1 MLKEIRIPE
10 SDLKLYMKFIKVP
23 PGQQDLILQ
32 KFSDISPTVTL
43 KSIEILIMKELKYE
57 QKDSQDFIRFLLNF
71 YINYFFFKGTIEEF
85 NEEVIIPSFILAKS
99 KLKIEEKDFNKIKS
113 ITEKILS
120 LDKTI
125 GIISKISY
133 LSDENPNHYL
143 TSHLITD
150 LRYIF
155 YNDPTE
161 IPDYALIKHTL
172 KLNYFSNKKLQEIFI
187 TLDTEDLK
195 ELKNNIKRAIKKE
208 KSLRELCKRNRTNIL
223 KEEGYNGK

>member
-1 MLKEIRIPE
+1 MLKGMRIPQSE
-10 SDLKLYMKFIKVP
+10 LKVLKKFIKIP
-23 PGQQDLILQ
+23 SEQQDLILQ
-32 KFSDISPTVTL
+32 KFSEISPTVTL
-43 KSIEILIMKELKYE
+43 KSIETLIMKELNYE
-57 QKDSQDFIRFLLNF
+57 QKDSQKFIKFLLNF
-71 YINYFFFKGTIEEF
+71 YINYFFFKGSIEEF
-85 NEEVIIPSFILAKS
+85 NEEVIIPSFILDKS
-99 KLKIEEKDFNKIKS
+99 KIKIEEKDFNKIKS

-143 TSHLITD
+143 KSHLITD

-155 YNDPTE
+155 YSEPTE

-187 TLDTEDLK
+187 TLDNEDLK
-195 ELKNNIKRAIKKE
+195 ELKQNIERAIEKE
-208 KSLRELCKRNRTNIL
+208 KTLRELCKRNRTNIL
-223 KEEGYNGK
+223 KEESYNGI